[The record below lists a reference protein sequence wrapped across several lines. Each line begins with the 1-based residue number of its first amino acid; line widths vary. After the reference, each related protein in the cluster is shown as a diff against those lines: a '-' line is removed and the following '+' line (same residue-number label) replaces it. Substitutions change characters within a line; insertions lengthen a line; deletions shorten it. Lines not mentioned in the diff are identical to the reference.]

1 MRLAR
6 FARPFSRV
14 LTAGAMC
21 LVGSAA
27 WAQGTVTGRVTAQGS
42 NQPLSDARVLALGT
56 NAAANTD
63 QDGRY
68 TLRGV
73 RSGTIEVQVL
83 HVGYQPLKKTVTVT
97 AGGTATTDFAL
108 TTAVVRLQDVVTTA
122 TGEQR
127 KIELGHA
134 VATLGDVSTRVEQ
147 TSITNMSD
155 LLVAKVSG
163 MVVIPGAFTNGA
175 PMIRIRGLNSLSLN
189 NSPIFVVDGVRMNVG
204 GSSSNGF
211 ALRSV
216 STCRSRAR
224 IRASLHGLGICNSA
238 RRASSRSKAVWSSA
252 EYLAAST
259 SSTMPSAA
267 PCAQIVRLASSSS
280 FGIPCLQVL
289 TQKTIVPGAS
299 LSGSHTWTRGP
310 TGFPQLAPGNY
321 QLRGVMLTTP
331 TALRSVC
338 RCASRFWDSK
348 DRRDPQLPVP
358 DPS

>member
-163 MVVIPGAFTNGA
+163 MVVYN
-175 PMIRIRGLNSLSLN
+175 
-189 NSPIFVVDGVRMNVG
+189 FV
-204 GSSSNGF
+204 
-211 ALRSV
+211 
-216 STCRSRAR
+216 
-224 IRASLHGLGICNSA
+224 
-238 RRASSRSKAVWSSA
+238 
-252 EYLAAST
+252 
-259 SSTMPSAA
+259 P
-267 PCAQIVRLASSSS
+267 
-280 FGIPCLQVL
+280 
-289 TQKTIVPGAS
+289 
-299 LSGSHTWTRGP
+299 
-310 TGFPQLAPGNY
+310 
-321 QLRGVMLTTP
+321 
-331 TALRSVC
+331 
-338 RCASRFWDSK
+338 
-348 DRRDPQLPVP
+348 
-358 DPS
+358 